1 MSLPPMLTSTSNPAL
16 MRNNGRHVSPQW
28 TFEAV
33 HLDGPAVRIMG
44 IMVNACY
51 TSSLLGT
58 SIHPLLLRRQGKQG
72 DLPNP
77 REAVSVG
84 SLINQ
89 AVESQ
94 EKTAQLQP
102 CFL

>member
-1 MSLPPMLTSTSNPAL
+1 M
-16 MRNNGRHVSPQW
+16 V
-28 TFEAV
+28 
-33 HLDGPAVRIMG
+33 PAVRIMG

-51 TSSLLGT
+51 TSSLLGAP
-58 SIHPLLLRRQGKQG
+58 IHPLLLRRQGKQG
-72 DLPNP
+72 DLPNL

-94 EKTAQLQP
+94 EKKKLPNSSLASSSLVSDWTEDRGQMAFTAMTDV
-102 CFL
+102 

>member
-1 MSLPPMLTSTSNPAL
+1 M
-16 MRNNGRHVSPQW
+16 V
-28 TFEAV
+28 
-33 HLDGPAVRIMG
+33 PAVRIMG

-51 TSSLLGT
+51 TSSLLGAP
-58 SIHPLLLRRQGKQG
+58 IHPLLLRRQGKQG
-72 DLPNP
+72 DLPNL

-94 EKTAQLQP
+94 EKKNCPTPALLPLAWFLIGQKTEGKWLLQL
-102 CFL
+102 